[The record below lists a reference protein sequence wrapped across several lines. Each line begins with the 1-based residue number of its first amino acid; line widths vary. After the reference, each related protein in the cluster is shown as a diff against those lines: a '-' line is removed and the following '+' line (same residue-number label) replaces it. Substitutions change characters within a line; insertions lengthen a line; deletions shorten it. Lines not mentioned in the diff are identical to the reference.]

1 MLHQRHLTHS
11 NVNARH
17 LFAAVECLGSAVTKK
32 AIHMATKH
40 MAGTD
45 KGLKHIDSHTHTRHK
60 KKEVFVCRHQRRWSI
75 FRVFMW
81 RSSGRACVS
90 HKTMGAMVGA
100 DAIMRRASSFSISW
114 SSATRRWHR
123 PITSSLR
130 RVGLPIGRR
139 PNPSHASPVPTYR
152 PSPSPHHR
160 SSFPPPCAGPAPFS
174 NLFSPP
180 PPPFPPSFLLRQTL
194 PPIPKVARSWSRGR
208 LQLSSLGC
216 LSSRVSSARRS
227 IPLPFFYLFLFFSGN
242 CFHLLSF
249 NQNFVTDS

>member
-1 MLHQRHLTHS
+1 
-11 NVNARH
+11 
-17 LFAAVECLGSAVTKK
+17 
-32 AIHMATKH
+32 

-45 KGLKHIDSHTHTRHK
+45 KGLKHIDTHTHTRYK

-75 FRVFMW
+75 FRVIMW

-130 RVGLPIGRR
+130 RVGLPIGWR

-152 PSPSPHHR
+152 PSPSTAAL
-160 SSFPPPCAGPAPFS
+160 PPLYVPRPILAWSPFS
-174 NLFSPP
+174 PLFSSPP
-180 PPPFPPSFLLRQTL
+180 LYPSFFLSGRTYF
-194 PPIPKVARSWSRGR
+194 RSHPDWSRGR
-208 LQLSSLGC
+208 LKLSSLGC

-242 CFHLLSF
+242 CFHSQSF